1 MPISELKLAKEL
13 IRRPS
18 ITPKDAGAINILAKK
33 LRSLGFKCQLIN
45 FKNIKNLYAKLGKS
59 SPNFCYAGHTDV
71 VPPGNISDWSVN
83 PFKPTVKNNKL
94 IGRGANDMKASIAC
108 FVAAVSRF
116 KAKNKKFNGSISLL
130 ITGDEEGV
138 AINGTKRVVEYL
150 KRKREKINFC
160 LVGEPTNPNKLGEM
174 IKIGRR
180 GSITGRLTIT
190 GTQGHVAYP
199 HRANNPSNTIVN
211 ILKRIKETKLDNGTK
226 KVVKYLKRKKE
237 KINFCLVGEP
247 TNPNKLGEMI
257 KIGRR
262 GSITGRL
269 TVIGT
274 QGHVAYPH
282 IANNP
287 SNTLVKILKKIKE
300 VKLDKGTKNFQ
311 PSNLE
316 ITKINIDNHTDNV
329 IPGSANAVFNIRYND
344 KHSSSS
350 LKRKLNKIFRSITR
364 KAKCKFNI
372 KYEVSG
378 EAFLT
383 KPNKTT
389 YMIQNTIKKIT
400 GIKPKLS
407 TAGGTSDAR
416 FIRKIAPCLEFGL
429 VGKTMHKIDES
440 VPLPD
445 LKKLT
450 NIYLNILENY
460 FK

>member
-18 ITPKDAGAINILAKK
+18 ITPKDAGTINLLAKN
-33 LRSLGFKCQLIN
+33 LRSLGFKCHLIN
-45 FKNIKNLYAKLGKS
+45 FKNIKNLYAKLGRS

-83 PFKPTVKNNKL
+83 PFKPVVKKNKL

-116 KAKNKKFNGSISLL
+116 KAKNKKFKGSISLL

-150 KRKREKINFC
+150 KKRREKINFC
-160 LVGEPTNPNKLGEM
+160 VVGEPTN
-174 IKIGRR
+174 
-180 GSITGRLTIT
+180 
-190 GTQGHVAYP
+190 
-199 HRANNPSNTIVN
+199 AN
-211 ILKRIKETKLDNGTK
+211 R
-226 KVVKYLKRKKE
+226 
-237 KINFCLVGEP
+237 
-247 TNPNKLGEMI
+247 LGEMI

-282 IANNP
+282 RANNP
-287 SNTLVKILKKIKE
+287 SNAMVKILKRIKE
-300 VKLDKGTKNFQ
+300 TKLDKGTKNFQ
-311 PSNLE
+311 ASNLE
-316 ITKINIDNHTDNV
+316 ITKINIDNHADNV
-329 IPGSANAVFNIRYND
+329 IPGLANAVFNIRFNN

-350 LKRKLNKIFRSITR
+350 LKRKLNAIFKSIT
-364 KAKCKFNI
+364 KGEKCKF
-372 KYEVSG
+372 KVQYEVSG
-378 EAFLT
+378 QAFLT

-389 YMIQNTIKKIT
+389 YMIQNIIKKIT
-400 GIKPKLS
+400 KIKPKLS
-407 TAGGTSDAR
+407 TVGGTSDAR

-440 VPLPD
+440 VPVSD

-450 NIYLNILENY
+450 KIYLNILENY